1 MTDEVFLYPTVKE
14 VDFEIRFPHLF
25 IIENKIGEFQQGI
38 ITEFPESQIV
48 LERQMLLA
56 STGFDG
62 KLENVPESEPSIAK
76 KSWLF
81 KSEKGYELKI
91 ATNILVLTSRHHKT
105 YNNPVG
111 ERFRDIISL
120 VTSNLFQIVK
130 IPIIKRVG
138 LRYVDECPLPTKDND
153 TLTKFYNSTFPSNRF
168 PISDVANS
176 YFQITTQ
183 RKGHNLIFR
192 EALVKQEEKYK
203 LILDFDGFEIQ
214 VPSVDLMKVT
224 DDLHSIIDEEY
235 FGIVKEPLKEYM
247 RTGKL

>member
-1 MTDEVFLYPTVKE
+1 MPDEVFQYPTVKE

-38 ITEFPESQIV
+38 IAEFPESQII
-48 LERQMLLA
+48 LERQMMFA
-56 STGFDG
+56 TTGLEG
-62 KLENVPESEPSIAK
+62 KLEKIPEPEPTIVK

-105 YNNPVG
+105 YSNPVG
-111 ERFRDIISL
+111 NRFRDIISL

-138 LRYVDECPLPTKDND
+138 LRYVDECPLPLKDND
-153 TLTKFYNSTFPSNRF
+153 TLTKFYNSTFPSKRF
-168 PISDVANS
+168 PITDVDNS
-176 YFQITTQ
+176 YFQITTK
-183 RKGHNLIFR
+183 RKNHNLNFR
-192 EALVKQEEKYK
+192 EALVKRGEEYK
-203 LILDFDGFEIQ
+203 LILDFDGFETQ
-214 VPSVDLMKVT
+214 VPSVDLLKIT
-224 DDLHSIIDEEY
+224 DELHSIIDEEY
-235 FGIVKEPLKEYM
+235 FSIVKDPLKEYM